1 MLTARRVGTL
11 AHMEPAA
18 ATLQR
23 PARMEAGGRVPAITK
38 ACRERG
44 ERSQP
49 FPAKGAPAKG
59 RHFVAGK
66 KEKSNRTHIRAR
78 CILEQCIMSVVLAVA
93 CTRVRL
99 TFVHL
104 TVWYCHHYVIL
115 QSINVEE
122 VVVGA
127 HIFVA
132 RGFSRPSV
140 CAQSCRAI
148 IVCLIA

>member
-1 MLTARRVGTL
+1 MLTARRVGAL

-23 PARMEAGGRVPAITK
+23 PARMETGGRVPAITK

-115 QSINVEE
+115 QSIHVEE

-127 HIFVA
+127 HVCCA
-132 RGFSRPSV
+132 RLFAPVRLCPE
-140 CAQSCRAI
+140 
-148 IVCLIA
+148 L